1 MTMEITINS
10 ERRVWGEIMCGKKRS
25 NKKVW
30 KSETKTIDTKFISAK
45 GKQLEKRQL
54 PLFDQVLNRSHKKKS
69 KKKNSLAKI
78 LEEIRNEK
86 IKINIIEIAS

>member
-69 KKKNSLAKI
+69 KKKTHLQKYKRSLETKR
-78 LEEIRNEK
+78 LK
-86 IKINIIEIAS
+86 